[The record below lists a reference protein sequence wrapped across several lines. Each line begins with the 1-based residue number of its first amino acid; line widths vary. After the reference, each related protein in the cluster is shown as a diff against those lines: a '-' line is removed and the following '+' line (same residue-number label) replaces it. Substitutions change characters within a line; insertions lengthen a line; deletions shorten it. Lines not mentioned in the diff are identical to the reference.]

1 MKRLALVLTV
11 LLVVLL
17 SLPVLGAEYDFNG
30 RTIKIAG
37 HVGDGMREYF
47 ADGEGRGRLEKVE
60 EAFNVKIE
68 FVQIEWDGAENR
80 ILTSI
85 LAGDPIG
92 DLIYVSNRWLPLL
105 AGNGGILPLDDVLGE
120 EYYANLPGSHKNMR
134 ELYSSYQGKAYG
146 ISVNGSYQRN
156 MDIGSAQGWIYN
168 RDLFLEADLPTP
180 NELQNEGK
188 WNWDSMKELAIALT
202 QDLDGDG
209 VIDVYGVGARLD
221 PWPIEQEMAT
231 YANGGGII
239 KFVDGK
245 AVYAMNDPAA
255 IEAIEL
261 WKELDQVHGAV
272 MVGDQYDIRAEF
284 NQGKVAMFRLDL
296 YALPDHA
303 NQVDFDF
310 GWVFF
315 PMGPQAEDFVNPVW
329 GFEMFVLPITCQEP
343 EALVELVDMLFETT
357 GNYRDL
363 DAYEEEYVEYFLPY
377 VKDWDSLDTIKEML
391 SKARLWDNVPG
402 LANELNEALVKA
414 TMGSTSAKSE
424 MDAVAPVIQSLLDEA
439 YNQ

>member
-1 MKRLALVLTV
+1 MNRKVLVLT
-11 LLVVLL
+11 LLVVVLL
-17 SLPVLGAEYDFNG
+17 SMPVLAAEYDFNG

-85 LAGDPIG
+85 VAGDPLG
-92 DLIYVSNRWLPLL
+92 DLLYVSNRWLPLL
-105 AGNGGILPLDDVLGE
+105 AGNGGLRALDDVLKE
-120 EYYANLPGSHKNMR
+120 DYYANLPGSHKNMR
-134 ELYSSYQGKAYG
+134 ELYSSYQGKSYG

-168 RDLFLEADLPTP
+168 RDLFVEAGLPTP

-188 WNWDSMKELAIALT
+188 WTWDSMKESAIALT

-221 PWPIEQEMAT
+221 PWPVEQEMAA
-231 YANGGGII
+231 YANGGGMM
-239 KFVDGK
+239 KLVDGK
-245 AVYAMNDPAA
+245 AVYAMNDPEA

-272 MVGDQYDIRAEF
+272 MVGDKYDIRAEF
-284 NQGKVAMFRLDL
+284 NEGKVAMFRLDL
-296 YALPDHA
+296 YGLPDHA
-303 NQVDFDF
+303 NQVDFDY

-315 PMGPQAEDFVNPVW
+315 PKGPKADDFVNPVW

-343 EALVELVDMLFETT
+343 EGLVQLVDMLFETT
-357 GNYRDL
+357 GEYRDL
-363 DAYEEEYVEYFLPY
+363 DAYEDEYVEYFLPY
-377 VKDWDSLDTIKEML
+377 VKDWDSLETIKQML
-391 SKARLWDNVPG
+391 HKARLWDNIPG
-402 LANELNEALVKA
+402 LDMELNEALSKA

-424 MDAVAPVIQSLLDEA
+424 MDAVAPIVQSLLDQA

>member
-1 MKRLALVLTV
+1 MRRGFIVVAV

-17 SLPVLGAEYDFNG
+17 SVPVLAADFDLGG

-37 HVGDGMREYF
+37 HSGDGMREYF

-60 EAFNVKIE
+60 EAFNAKIE
-68 FVQIEWDGAENR
+68 FVQIEWDGAENK

-85 LAGDPIG
+85 VAGDPLG
-92 DLIYVSNRWLPLL
+92 DIIYISNRWIPLL
-105 AGNGGILPLDDVLGE
+105 AGNGGLLPLDDVLGE
-120 EYYANLPGSHKNMR
+120 DYYANLPGSHKNMR
-134 ELYSSYQGKAYG
+134 ELYSGFQGKAYG
-146 ISVNGSYQRN
+146 ISANGSYQRN

-168 RDLFLEADLPTP
+168 RDLFVEAGLPTP
-180 NELQNEGK
+180 NELQNEGN
-188 WNWDSMKELAIALT
+188 WNWETMQELAIALT

-209 VIDVYGVGARLD
+209 VIDVFGVGARLD
-221 PWPIEQEMAT
+221 PWPVEQEMAT
-231 YANGGGII
+231 YANGGGIM
-239 KFVDGK
+239 KFEDGK
-245 AVYAMNDPAA
+245 ARYAMGDPDA
-255 IEAIEL
+255 IEAIEM

-315 PMGPQAEDFVNPVW
+315 PMGPKAEEFVNPVW
-329 GFEMFVLPITCQEP
+329 GFDVFVLPITCQEP
-343 EALVELVDMLFETT
+343 TAMAELVDMLFETT

-363 DAYEEEYVEYFLPY
+363 DAYEDEFVEYFLPY
-377 VKDWDSLDTIKEML
+377 VRDWDSLETIKVML
-391 SKARLWDNVPG
+391 GKARLWDNIPG
-402 LANELNEALVKA
+402 LGNELNEALVKA
-414 TMGSTSAKSE
+414 TMGAGSAKSE
-424 MDAVAPVIQSLLDEA
+424 MDAIAPIVQSLLNEA